1 MAYKTTVATEP
12 YGQRYFGN
20 LLLERALPN
29 LAHEQFGDQKPLPKK
44 NSKTTTFRRFA
55 SFDPATIAATEG
67 TTPDPSDYIV
77 TQITASV
84 DQYIRTAGITD
95 MVDFTK
101 PDAHLT
107 ELTEML
113 GENMGNTKDIIVRNA
128 VVPNAANT
136 YFADGAA
143 TIAGLNVGATTATIT
158 ATQLDL
164 IHRNM
169 RNSDAAYF
177 TRIVRPGKAISS
189 YPVGASYWGVVHPNI
204 AYTIRDMTGFI
215 AVEEYA
221 KEQQMA
227 IGEFGKYKNFRF
239 VETTNGYVNAGA
251 AAAAADAY
259 YTAFF
264 APHAF
269 GVVPL
274 SGMDGELYFKDFGS
288 GDDVARQRATVAWK
302 GCWTAAILNDAFM
315 SVLSNISE

>member
-12 YGQRYFGN
+12 YGQRYYGN

-44 NSKTTTFRRFA
+44 NSKTTTFRRFE
-55 SFDPATIAATEG
+55 SFDAATTALTEG
-67 TTPDPSDYIV
+67 TTPDPSDYRV
-77 TQITASV
+77 TQITAAV
-84 DQYIRTAGITD
+84 DQYGRTAGITD

-107 ELTEML
+107 ELTESL
-113 GENMGNTKDIIVRNA
+113 GENMGNTKDIINRNA
-128 VVPNAANT
+128 VVPNATNI

-143 TIAGLNVGATTATIT
+143 TIGGAAVVNTTATIT

-164 IHRNM
+164 VHRNM
-169 RNSDAAYF
+169 RNNDAPYF
-177 TRIVRPGKAISS
+177 TRIVRPGSGQASHPI
-189 YPVGASYWGVVHPNI
+189 GASYWGVVHPNI

-215 AVEEYA
+215 AVEEYS
-221 KEQQMA
+221 KEQQIA
-227 IGEFGKYKNFRF
+227 VGEFGKYKNFRF
-239 VETTNGYVNAGA
+239 VETTNSYVNVGA

-274 SGMDGELYFKDFGS
+274 SGMDGKLYFNDFGT
-288 GDDVARQRATVAWK
+288 GDDVLEQRATVGWK
-302 GCWTAAILNDAFM
+302 GCWTATILNDAFM
-315 SVLSNISE
+315 AVLSNISE